1 MSKFLENLKKSNKE
15 IRESRAKNLA
25 STVDIAQQSLMNDLK
40 TKQLQLQQAIENH
53 VDLSPTNA
61 DDLGPQELNAIE
73 WVLKL
78 QKLKEEL
85 LEVEVQLKIAQSTYD
100 EWFGED
106 QQTDSK

>member
-25 STVDIAQQSLMNDLK
+25 STVDIAQQSLINDLK

-61 DDLGPQELNAIE
+61 DDLGPQELNATE

-78 QKLKEEL
+78 QELKEEL
-85 LEVEVQLKIAQSTYD
+85 TEVEVQLKIAQSTYD
-100 EWFGED
+100 EWFSEGQDVSE
-106 QQTDSK
+106 